1 MHYLFLSAVD
11 VVSVL
16 SVVAGLSV
24 VPLLVSSTAGLSV
37 VPLPVAELSVDAS
50 TLELLLAVGLSFASS
65 VDELFVDVP
74 VVSPV
79 AESL

>member
-1 MHYLFLSAVD
+1 MLSADD
-11 VVSVL
+11 VFSVL

-24 VPLLVSSTAGLSV
+24 VPL
-37 VPLPVAELSVDAS
+37 PVAELSIDAS

-65 VDELFVDVP
+65 VDELFVDVA

-79 AESL
+79 AASL